1 MDKYRE
7 LLNRLL
13 ALRGKDITITQGTV
27 TAVSGIT
34 CCVQVGEMVISDV
47 RLRASESPNEESQML
62 VTPKIGSAVT
72 IGCLSGDLAQTV
84 VLAVD
89 EVESITINGGKL
101 GGLINIDALTQ
112 CLNNVITAFNS
123 HTHTGVHG
131 PTSAPVSQIE
141 SLNKD
146 DYEDKTVTH

>member
-89 EVESITINGGKL
+89 EVEASLSMGG
-101 GGLINIDALTQ
+101 
-112 CLNNVITAFNS
+112 
-123 HTHTGVHG
+123 
-131 PTSAPVSQIE
+131 
-141 SLNKD
+141 SLAD
-146 DYEDKTVTH
+146 